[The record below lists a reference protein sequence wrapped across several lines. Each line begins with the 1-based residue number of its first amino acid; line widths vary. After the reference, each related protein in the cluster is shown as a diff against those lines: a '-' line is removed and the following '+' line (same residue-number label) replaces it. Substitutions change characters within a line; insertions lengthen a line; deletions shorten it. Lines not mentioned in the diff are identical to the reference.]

1 MRKSEKNEIMSKT
14 DSKLNKAKDLVAE
27 AADILEENG
36 LVGDAERLMKIVYRL
51 EVIQNMYNEWS
62 VYNRW
67 QM

>member
-14 DSKLNKAKDLVAE
+14 DSKLNKAKGLVAE

-62 VYNRW
+62 VYNR
-67 QM
+67 

>member
-62 VYNRW
+62 VHNR
-67 QM
+67 

>member
-62 VYNRW
+62 VYNR
-67 QM
+67 

>member
-14 DSKLNKAKDLVAE
+14 DNKLNKAKDLVAE

-62 VYNRW
+62 VYNR
-67 QM
+67 